1 MKKPWFFIMEVNKL
15 IGLVTNVQKGLINV
29 YIEEELKE
37 IKCIL
42 RGKLFNQLQKTKS
55 LVVVGDYVEFEKTQG
70 NKGVIKEIKSRKT
83 KLVRRG
89 AGKKGKHMEQILASN
104 IDQALLVFSVKDPSY
119 KTNLID
125 RYIIAAK
132 HGGIE
137 PIIIFNKIDLV
148 DKKLI
153 EEDIK
158 LYRENNYKVFITST
172 FTGEGIEEVKKILNN
187 KISVFTGI
195 SGVGKSSLV
204 NSILNDNLAKTG
216 EISSSL
222 YKGKHTTTSSS
233 VYFIPQGGKII
244 DIPGL
249 REFGIISDK
258 HEIEETFKDIFEI
271 SKRCKFRNCSHTKEP
286 ECAVKIAVEEGKISE
301 KRYRNFIKLKQDC

>member
-1 MKKPWFFIMEVNKL
+1 
-15 IGLVTNVQKGLINV
+15 
-29 YIEEELKE
+29 
-37 IKCIL
+37 
-42 RGKLFNQLQKTKS
+42 
-55 LVVVGDYVEFEKTQG
+55 
-70 NKGVIKEIKSRKT
+70 
-83 KLVRRG
+83 
-89 AGKKGKHMEQILASN
+89 MEQILASN

-153 EEDIK
+153 KEDII
-158 LYRENNYKVFITST
+158 LYRKNNYKVFVTST
-172 FTGEGIEEVKKILNN
+172 LTGEGIEEVKKILNN

-204 NSILNDNLAKTG
+204 NSVLNDNLAKTG
-216 EISSSL
+216 EISSTL

-286 ECAVKIAVEEGKISE
+286 QCAVKMAVEEGKISE

>member
-1 MKKPWFFIMEVNKL
+1 
-15 IGLVTNVQKGLINV
+15 VTNVQKGLINV
-29 YIEEELKE
+29 YIEEESKE

-153 EEDIK
+153 KEDII
-158 LYRENNYKVFITST
+158 LYRKNNYKVFVTST
-172 FTGEGIEEVKKILNN
+172 LTGEGIEEVKKILNN

-204 NSILNDNLAKTG
+204 NSVLNDNLAKTG
-216 EISSSL
+216 EISSTL

-286 ECAVKIAVEEGKISE
+286 QCAVKMAVEEGKISE

>member
-1 MKKPWFFIMEVNKL
+1 MEVNKL

-29 YIEEELKE
+29 YIEEESKE

-70 NKGVIKEIKSRKT
+70 NKGVIKEIKTRKT
-83 KLVRRG
+83 KLVRKG

-137 PIIIFNKIDLV
+137 PIIIFNKVDLV

-158 LYRENNYKVFITST
+158 LYRKNSYKVFITST
-172 FTGEGIEEVKKILNN
+172 LTGEGIEEVKKILNN

-301 KRYRNFIKLKQDC
+301 KRYRNYIKLKQDC

>member
-1 MKKPWFFIMEVNKL
+1 
-15 IGLVTNVQKGLINV
+15 
-29 YIEEELKE
+29 
-37 IKCIL
+37 
-42 RGKLFNQLQKTKS
+42 
-55 LVVVGDYVEFEKTQG
+55 
-70 NKGVIKEIKSRKT
+70 
-83 KLVRRG
+83 
-89 AGKKGKHMEQILASN
+89 
-104 IDQALLVFSVKDPSY
+104 
-119 KTNLID
+119 
-125 RYIIAAK
+125 
-132 HGGIE
+132 
-137 PIIIFNKIDLV
+137 V

-153 EEDIK
+153 EEDIE
-158 LYRENNYKVFITST
+158 LYRKNNHKVFITST
-172 FTGEGIEEVKKILNN
+172 FTGEGIEEVKKILDN

-271 SKRCKFRNCSHTKEP
+271 SKRCKFRDCSHTKEP
-286 ECAVKIAVEEGKISE
+286 ECAVKRAVEEGKISE

>member
-1 MKKPWFFIMEVNKL
+1 MEVNKL

-29 YIEEELKE
+29 YIEEESKE

-70 NKGVIKEIKSRKT
+70 NKGVIKEIKIRKT

-125 RYIIAAK
+125 RYIVAAK

-158 LYRENNYKVFITST
+158 LYRKNNYKVFITST

-286 ECAVKIAVEEGKISE
+286 ECAVKMAVEEGKISE